1 MRTPRLSVVIAS
13 VNGFPYLGR
22 CLSALAER
30 APDAEV
36 IVADCT
42 DAATRR
48 RVAEG
53 WPSAKLLSF
62 DEPTSVPALRAAG
75 VFAASAPRVSVLE
88 DHCIVLDGWED
99 ALLRADGVAGAAV
112 GGPIRNREDARIRD
126 WAGFLFEYSAFLEPA
141 ERGPV
146 RVLPGMNVCY
156 DRRAI
161 EAMEDLLRQAKWE
174 SWLHG
179 RLLERGF
186 ELRYE
191 PDAVIE
197 HDMDFGVRE
206 FVAQRFHYARSYAAM
221 RNPDLGRRRGLYAL
235 AAPALIPMLYA
246 RVVGNVRRT
255 GRHRRELVLAT
266 PLLLL
271 YTAITAAGEA
281 LGYAAGGG
289 RSLLKVR

>member
-42 DAATRR
+42 DAETRR

-53 WPSAKLLSF
+53 WPMVKLLSF

-99 ALLRADGVAGAAV
+99 ALLRDDGEAGVAV
-112 GGPIRNREDARIRD
+112 GGPIRNRPDARIRD

-141 ERGPV
+141 ERGPA

-156 DRRAI
+156 DRSAI
-161 EAMEDLLRQAKWE
+161 EAIEDLLRQAKWE

-179 RLLERGF
+179 RLRERGF

-197 HDMDFGVRE
+197 HDMDFGVGE
-206 FVAQRFHYARSYAAM
+206 FMAQRFHYARSYAAM
-221 RNPDLGRRRGLYAL
+221 RNPDLGRRRPLYAL
-235 AAPALIPMLYA
+235 ASPALIPLLYA
-246 RVVGNVRRT
+246 RVLANVLRA

-271 YTAITAAGEA
+271 YTATTAAGEA
-281 LGYAAGGG
+281 LGYAVGGG

>member
-1 MRTPRLSVVIAS
+1 MTAPRLSVVIAS

-30 APDAEV
+30 VPDAEV

-42 DAATRR
+42 DAETRR
-48 RVAEG
+48 RVGEG
-53 WPSAKLLSF
+53 WPSVKLLSF
-62 DEPTSVPALRAAG
+62 DEPTSVPVLRAAG

-88 DHCIVLDGWED
+88 DHCVVLNGWAE
-99 ALLRADGVAGAAV
+99 ALLRNGSPAAV
-112 GGPIRNREDARIRD
+112 GGPIRNRADARVRD
-126 WAGFLFEYSAFLEPA
+126 WAGFLFEYSTFLEPA
-141 ERGPV
+141 VRGPA

-161 EAMEDLLRQAKWE
+161 EAMRDLLREGKWE

-179 RLLERGF
+179 RLRERGF

-221 RNPDLGRRRGLYAL
+221 RNPDLGRRRALYAL
-235 AAPALIPMLYA
+235 ASPALIPLLYA
-246 RVVGNVRRT
+246 RVVANVLRA
-255 GRHRRELVLAT
+255 GRHRRQLVLAT
-266 PLLLL
+266 PLLIL
-271 YTAITAAGEA
+271 YTAVTAVGEA
-281 LGYAAGGG
+281 IGYTAGGG
-289 RSLLKVR
+289 RSLLRVR

>member
-1 MRTPRLSVVIAS
+1 MTAPSLSVVIAS

-22 CLSALAER
+22 CLSALAKR

-42 DAATRR
+42 DAETRR
-48 RVAEG
+48 RVGEG
-53 WPSAKLLSF
+53 WPWVKLLSF

-88 DHCIVLDGWED
+88 DHCVVLNGWAE
-99 ALLRADGVAGAAV
+99 ALLRNGSPAAV
-112 GGPIRNREDARIRD
+112 GGPIRNRKDARVRD

-141 ERGPV
+141 ERGPAY
-146 RVLPGMNVCY
+146 RLPGVNVCY

-161 EAMEDLLRQAKWE
+161 DAMEDLLREGKWE

-179 RLLERGF
+179 RLRDRGF

-191 PDAVIE
+191 PAAVIE

-221 RNPDLGRRRGLYAL
+221 RNPDLGRRRALYVL
-235 AAPALIPMLYA
+235 ASPALIPLLYA
-246 RVVGNVRRT
+246 RVVANVLRA
-255 GRHRRELVLAT
+255 GRHRRELLLAT
-266 PLLLL
+266 PLLVL
-271 YTAITAAGEA
+271 YAAVTAAGEA

-289 RSLLKVR
+289 RSLLRVR

>member
-1 MRTPRLSVVIAS
+1 MTESRLSVVVAS

-42 DAATRR
+42 DAETRR

-53 WPSAKLLSF
+53 WPSVKLLAF

-75 VFAASAPRVSVLE
+75 LFAASAPRVSVLE
-88 DHCIVLDGWED
+88 DHCIVLDGWEE
-99 ALLRADGVAGAAV
+99 ALLRGDGQSGTAI
-112 GGPIRNREDARIRD
+112 GGPIRNRMDARVRD
-126 WAGFLFEYSAFLEPA
+126 WAGFLFEYSAFLEPV
-141 ERGPV
+141 ERG
-146 RVLPGMNVCY
+146 RAQRLPGMNVCY

-161 EAMEDLLRQAKWE
+161 EAMEDLLREAKWE
-174 SWLHG
+174 SWLHR
-179 RLLERGF
+179 RLQERGF
-186 ELRYE
+186 ELRCE

-206 FVAQRFHYARSYAAM
+206 FMAQRFHYSRSYAAM
-221 RNPDLGRRRGLYAL
+221 RNPDLGRRRGLYVL
-235 AAPALIPMLYA
+235 ASPALIPILYA
-246 RVVGNVRRT
+246 RVVRDVRRAR
-255 GRHRRELVLAT
+255 RHGRELVLAT

-271 YTAITAAGEA
+271 YTAVTAVGEA
-281 LGYAAGGG
+281 MGYAAGGG

>member
-1 MRTPRLSVVIAS
+1 MTVPRLSVVIAS
-13 VNGFPYLGR
+13 VNGFPYVGR

-30 APDAEV
+30 APATEV

-42 DAATRR
+42 DEETRR

-53 WPSAKLLSF
+53 WPSVTLLSF

-75 VFAASAPRVSVLE
+75 IFAASAPRVSVLE
-88 DHCIVLDGWED
+88 DHCVVLDGWEE
-99 ALLRADGVAGAAV
+99 ALVGNGESAAAV
-112 GGPIRNREDARIRD
+112 GGPIRNRSDARVRD
-126 WAGFLFEYSAFLEPA
+126 WAGFLFEYSAFLEPV
-141 ERGPV
+141 ERGPA
-146 RVLPGMNVCY
+146 RRLPGMNVCY

-161 EAMEDLLRQAKWE
+161 DAMADLLREGKWE
-174 SWLHG
+174 SWLHA
-179 RLLERGF
+179 RLHERGF
-186 ELRYE
+186 ELCCE

-197 HDMDFGVRE
+197 HDMDFGMRE
-206 FVAQRFHYARSYAAM
+206 FAAQRFHYARSYAAM
-221 RNPDLGRRRGLYAL
+221 RNPDLGRRRPLYVL
-235 AAPALIPMLYA
+235 TAPLLIPLLYA
-246 RVVGNVRRT
+246 RVAANVLRA

-271 YTAITAAGEA
+271 FTAVTAAGEA